1 MEFKKPNHI
10 EIIKS
15 KKSNF
20 VNTFLEKMRIE
31 RTSAS
36 NLAHVDFE
44 NLTFGSV
51 FTDHMFVCK
60 YKNEKW
66 QEPEVIP
73 YQPLSFEPSMSVLH
87 YGQSVFEGM
96 KAYKDDDDKVWLFR
110 PDQNFKRINRSSERL
125 QIPVFPENYFFEG
138 LKTLLNLDKD
148 WIKPGIGNSLY
159 VRPFVFSSQ
168 ACVQASPSKEY
179 TFIIICCPVKAYYGG
194 EVNVLIAEE
203 FSRAADGGIGYT
215 KAAGNYGAQFYP
227 TALAQKQGYQQI
239 VWTDAK
245 SHEFLEE
252 AGTMN
257 IFFRIGDIL
266 LTAPTND
273 RILDGVTRKSVI
285 QIARDSGI
293 EVEVRPIKI
302 GEIVKASENNSLK
315 EMFGSGTAVVINPI
329 KSFGYKGV
337 NYKLPELENPFA
349 TQLKDNIMSIQYNL
363 TEDPYG
369 WRVAVD

>member
-1 MEFKKPNHI
+1 LEFKKPNHI

-96 KAYKDDDDKVWLFR
+96 KAYKDDEDKVWLFR

-273 RILDGVTRKSVI
+273 RILDGVTRKSII

-302 GEIVKASENNSLK
+302 GEIIKASENNSLK

>member
-1 MEFKKPNHI
+1 MKI
-10 EIIKS
+10 EK
-15 KKSNF
+15 
-20 VNTFLEKMRIE
+20 
-31 RTSAS
+31 TSAS
-36 NLAHVDFE
+36 NFANVDFE

-51 FTDHMFVCK
+51 FTDHMFVCR
-60 YKNEKW
+60 YKNNEW
-66 QEPEVIP
+66 QTPEIIP
-73 YQPLSFEPSMSVLH
+73 YQPLSFEPSISVLH
-87 YGQSVFEGM
+87 YGQAVFEGM
-96 KAYKDDDDKVWLFR
+96 KAYKDNHGKVWLFR
-110 PDQNFKRINRSSERL
+110 PDQNFMRINRSSERL
-125 QIPVFPENYFFEG
+125 QIPVFPKEYFFTG
-138 LKTLLNLDKD
+138 LNNLIKLDKD

-168 ACVQASPSKEY
+168 ATVQASPSKEY

-239 VWTDAK
+239 VWTDAG

-257 IFFRIGDIL
+257 IFFRIEDKLI
-266 LTAPTND
+266 TAPTND

-285 QIARDSGI
+285 QIAKDSGI
-293 EVEVRPIKI
+293 KVEVRPIKI
-302 GEIVKASENNSLK
+302 EEIVKASEKNLLN

-329 KSFGYKGV
+329 KSFGYKGI
-337 NYKLPELENPFA
+337 NYKLPELENPISM
-349 TQLKDNIMSIQYNL
+349 QLKNKIMSIQYNL
-363 TEDPYG
+363 AEDPYG

>member
-96 KAYKDDDDKVWLFR
+96 KAYKDDEDKVWLFR

-257 IFFRIGDIL
+257 IFFRI
-266 LTAPTND
+266 
-273 RILDGVTRKSVI
+273 
-285 QIARDSGI
+285 
-293 EVEVRPIKI
+293 
-302 GEIVKASENNSLK
+302 
-315 EMFGSGTAVVINPI
+315 
-329 KSFGYKGV
+329 
-337 NYKLPELENPFA
+337 LPCIYFF
-349 TQLKDNIMSIQYNL
+349 II
-363 TEDPYG
+363 
-369 WRVAVD
+369 WI

>member
-96 KAYKDDDDKVWLFR
+96 KAYKDDEDKVWLFR

-148 WIKPGIGNSLY
+148 WIKTGIGNSLY

-349 TQLKDNIMSIQYNL
+349 SQLKDNIMSIQYNL